1 MVVQKSD
8 VGKRVRFR
16 DKGGAMREGVLI
28 QVKPGRFAVIRYEV
42 PGGAGETAAVLSL
55 EGEGADD
62 RVAVIL

>member
-1 MVVQKSD
+1 
-8 VGKRVRFR
+8 
-16 DKGGAMREGVLI
+16 MREGVLI